1 MGNPMVASPAKISNF
16 TIKLLEDLG
25 WYKENAQDKPAAED
39 YIFHK
44 GTGCGMAK
52 DGKCDTNDEEYCS
65 ATEKSSNDH
74 CTVNMMG
81 KARCASNYFTDGCS
95 YKAPVGSGLC
105 TLASQGENSKS
116 FTFEDYG
123 AHSRC
128 FMAKNSNKFKAA
140 CLRTRC
146 EKGKVEFQIGKD
158 IVTCEKEGDMMVD
171 VALYKGIVKCP
182 SAQKMCND
190 IIADRCP
197 MDCSGNGYC
206 MKSNDPK
213 VKNQ

>member
-182 SAQKMCND
+182 SAQKN
-190 IIADRCP
+190 
-197 MDCSGNGYC
+197 
-206 MKSNDPK
+206 
-213 VKNQ
+213 VQ